1 VLLLDR
7 LKAYIQDPPPDLA
20 VEISEAG
27 LAGARLGAKTELGFA
42 PLRPGTL
49 AVSPVQENMI
59 DPDEFSRAVRTLAGV
74 ETGRKRRDVAL
85 ILPDYCSRIAVLDFD
100 SFPGDA
106 KEQASLIRF
115 RLKRSVP
122 FDAES
127 AALSYWPE
135 PAVAGKKK
143 VDVLVAMAPLEVVS
157 RYEAPF
163 RAAGMNPGLVI
174 PSSLAA
180 IELAPESG
188 LSVLAKLTG
197 RVLTLVAR
205 QAGVPKLVRCLEL
218 PAPDLDEVA
227 AVLAPTFVY
236 LEDNLGGKADKLY
249 LCGFGAQ
256 TDEAERRFAEELG
269 APVEAVRSPLAVPGE
284 SNAGLLG
291 YLRSIARNN

>member
-1 VLLLDR
+1 VLLDR
-7 LKAYIQDPPPDLA
+7 LKAYIQDRPPDLA

-27 LAGARLGAKTELGFA
+27 LAAARLGTRTELDFA
-42 PLRPGTL
+42 PLKPGAL
-49 AVSPVQENMI
+49 AVSPVQENLI
-59 DPDEFSRAVRTLAGV
+59 DPDEFSRAVRSLAGSAA
-74 ETGRKRRDVAL
+74 GRKRRDVAL
-85 ILPDYCSRIAVLDFD
+85 ILPDYCTRMAVLDFD
-100 SFPGDA
+100 SFPGDG

-127 AALSYWPE
+127 AAMSYWPE
-135 PAVAGKKK
+135 PGAVGKK
-143 VDVLVAMAPLEVVS
+143 VDVLVAMAPLEVVA

-163 RAAGMNPGLVI
+163 RAAAMNPGLVI

-180 IELAPESG
+180 MELAPASG

-197 RVLTLVAR
+197 RVLTVVAR
-205 QAGVPKLVRCLEL
+205 QAGAPKLVRCLEL
-218 PAPDLDEVA
+218 QAPELDDVS

-236 LEDNLGGKADKLY
+236 LEDNLGGKAEKLY

-256 TDEAERRFAEELG
+256 TDEAERRFAEELSV
-269 APVEAVRSPLAVPGE
+269 AVEAVRSPLGVPGE

>member
-1 VLLLDR
+1 VFLDR

-27 LAGARLGAKTELGFA
+27 LAAARLGARTELGFA
-42 PLRPGTL
+42 PLQPGAL
-49 AVSPVQENMI
+49 VVSPVQENLI
-59 DPDEFSRAVRTLAGV
+59 DEDEFSRAVRSLANADSV
-74 ETGRKRRDVAL
+74 RKRRDVAL
-85 ILPDYCSRIAVLDFD
+85 ILPDFCTRIAVLDFD
-100 SFPGDA
+100 SFPSDA

-127 AALSYWPE
+127 AMLSYWPE
-135 PAVAGKKK
+135 PDVAGKKT
-143 VDVLVAMAPLEVVS
+143 DVLVAMAPLEVIS

-163 RAAGMNPGLVI
+163 RAAGMNPGLAI
-174 PSSLAA
+174 PSALAA
-180 IELAPESG
+180 VELAPDTG

-197 RVLTLVAR
+197 RVLTVVAR
-205 QAGVPKLVRCLEL
+205 RAGVPKLVRCLEL
-218 PAPDLDEVA
+218 PVPDLDEVA
-227 AVLAPTFVY
+227 AVLAPTCVY
-236 LEDNLGGKADKLY
+236 LEDNLGGKAEKLY
-249 LCGFGAQ
+249 VCGFGAA

-269 APVEAVRSPLAVPGE
+269 VETEAVRSPLGVPGE

>member
-1 VLLLDR
+1 MFLDR
-7 LKAYIQDPPPDLA
+7 LRAYIQDPPPDLA

-27 LAGARLGAKTELGFA
+27 LAAARLGARTELGFA
-42 PLRPGTL
+42 ALKPGAL
-49 AVSPVQENMI
+49 VVSTVQENLL
-59 DPDEFSRAVRTLAGV
+59 DENEFARAVRSLIEAGS
-74 ETGRKRRDVAL
+74 GRKRRDVTL
-85 ILPDYCSRIAVLDFD
+85 ILPDYCARIAVLDFD

-135 PAVAGKKK
+135 PRVAGKK

-163 RAAGMNPGLVI
+163 RAAGMNPGLMI

-180 IELAPESG
+180 IELVPDAG
-188 LSVLAKLTG
+188 LNVLAKLTG
-197 RVLTLVAR
+197 RVLSVVAR
-205 QAGVPKLVRCLEL
+205 QAAVPKLVRCLEL
-218 PAPDLDEVA
+218 PVPDVNEVS

-236 LEDNLGGKADKLY
+236 LEDNLGGKAETLY
-249 LCGFGAQ
+249 LCGFGAE
-256 TDEAERRFAEELG
+256 TDAAARRFAEELG
-269 APVEAVRSPLAVPGE
+269 VAVEPVRSPMGVPGE
-284 SNAGLLG
+284 ANAGLLG
-291 YLRSIARNN
+291 YLRSIARDN

>member
-1 VLLLDR
+1 VFLDR
-7 LKAYIQDPPPDLA
+7 LRAYIQDPPPDLA

-27 LAGARLGAKTELGFA
+27 LAAARLGAHTELGFA
-42 PLRPGTL
+42 ALKPG
-49 AVSPVQENMI
+49 AVVVSTVQENLI
-59 DPDEFSRAVRTLAGV
+59 DENEFARAVRSLVDLG
-74 ETGRKRRDVAL
+74 TGRKRRDVTL
-85 ILPDYCSRIAVLDFD
+85 ILPDYCARIAVLDFD

-135 PAVAGKKK
+135 PRTAGKK

-163 RAAGMNPGLVI
+163 RAAGMNPGLMI

-180 IELAPESG
+180 IELVPDGG
-188 LSVLAKLTG
+188 LNVLAKLTG
-197 RVLTLVAR
+197 RVLSVVAR
-205 QAGVPKLVRCLEL
+205 QAAVPKLVRCLEL
-218 PAPDLDEVA
+218 PVPDLDEVS

-236 LEDNLGGKADKLY
+236 LEYNLGGKAEALY
-249 LCGFGAQ
+249 LCGFGAE
-256 TDEAERRFAEELG
+256 TDGAARRFAEELG
-269 APVEAVRSPLAVPGE
+269 VAVEPVRSPLGVPGE
-284 SNAGLLG
+284 GNAGLLG
-291 YLRSIARNN
+291 YLRSIARDN

>member
-1 VLLLDR
+1 MVFLDR
-7 LKAYIQDPPPDLA
+7 LKAYIQDPPPDLV

-42 PLRPGTL
+42 PLKPGTVT
-49 AVSPVQENMI
+49 VSPVQENLI
-59 DPDEFSRAVRTLAGV
+59 DPDEFSRAVRALVGMEA
-74 ETGRKRRDVAL
+74 GRKRRDMAL
-85 ILPDYCSRIAVLDFD
+85 ILPDYCARIAVLDFD

-135 PAVAGKKK
+135 PGGAGKK
-143 VDVLVAMAPLEVVS
+143 VDVLVAMAPLEVVA

-180 IELAPESG
+180 VELAPDGG

-197 RVLTLVAR
+197 RVLTVVAR
-205 QAGVPKLVRCLEL
+205 QTGAPKLVRCLEL
-218 PAPDLDEVA
+218 PAPDLDEVV

-236 LEDNLGGKADKLY
+236 LEDNLGSKAEKLY
-249 LCGFGAQ
+249 LCGFGAA

-269 APVEAVRSPLAVPGE
+269 AAAETVRSPLGVPGE

>member
-1 VLLLDR
+1 MFLDR
-7 LKAYIQDPPPDLA
+7 IKAYIQDPPPNLA

-27 LAGARLGAKTELGFA
+27 LAAARLGAKTELGFV
-42 PLRPGTL
+42 PLKPGAL
-49 AVSPVQENMI
+49 AVSPVQENLI
-59 DPDEFSRAVRTLAGV
+59 DPDEFSRAVRSLTAG
-74 ETGRKRRDVAL
+74 ETVRKRRDVAV
-85 ILPDYCSRIAVLDFD
+85 ILPDYCTRIAVLDFD

-135 PAVAGKKK
+135 PAAGKKM
-143 VDVLVAMAPLEVVS
+143 DVLVAMAPLEIIA

-163 RAAGMNPGLVI
+163 RAVGMNPGMVV

-180 IELAPESG
+180 MELAPDSG

-197 RVLTLVAR
+197 RVLTVVAR
-205 QAGVPKLVRCLEL
+205 QGGVPKLVRCLEL
-218 PAPDLDEVA
+218 PAPNLDEVA

-236 LEDNLGGKADKLY
+236 LEDNLGAKPEKLY

-256 TDEAERRFAEELG
+256 TDEAGRRLAAELET
-269 APVEAVRSPLAVPGE
+269 AVEGVSSPFGVPGE

>member
-1 VLLLDR
+1 MLLDR

-20 VEISEAG
+20 IEISEAG
-27 LAGARLGAKTELGFA
+27 LAGARLGAKTEIGFA
-42 PLRPGTL
+42 PLKPGAL
-49 AVSPVQENMI
+49 AVSPVQENVV
-59 DPDEFSRAVRTLAGV
+59 DPDEFSRAVRTLAGA
-74 ETGRKRRDVAL
+74 EHGRKHRDLAL
-85 ILPDYCSRIAVLDFD
+85 IVPDYCARIAVLDFD

-135 PAVAGKKK
+135 PGASGKK
-143 VDVLVAMAPLEVVS
+143 VDVLVAMAPLEIIS

-163 RAAGMNPGLVI
+163 RAAGMNPGLVV

-180 IELAPESG
+180 MELAPDG
-188 LSVLAKLTG
+188 GVSVIAKMSG
-197 RVLTLVAR
+197 RVLTVVAR
-205 QAGVPKLVRCLEL
+205 AAGAPKLVRCLEL

-236 LEDNLGGKADKLY
+236 LEDNLGKPEKLY

-256 TDEAERRFAEELG
+256 TDEAARRFGEDLG
-269 APVEAVRSPLAVPGE
+269 AEVEPVRSPLGVPGE
-284 SNAGLLG
+284 SDAGLLG
-291 YLRSIARNN
+291 YLRSIARDN

>member
-1 VLLLDR
+1 MFLDR
-7 LKAYIQDPPPDLA
+7 LRAYIQDPPPDLA

-27 LAGARLGAKTELGFA
+27 LAAARLGARTELGFA
-42 PLRPGTL
+42 ALKPGAL
-49 AVSPVQENMI
+49 VVSTVQENLL
-59 DPDEFSRAVRTLAGV
+59 DENEFARAVRSLIEAGS
-74 ETGRKRRDVAL
+74 GRKRRDVTL
-85 ILPDYCSRIAVLDFD
+85 ILPDYCARIAVLDFD

-135 PAVAGKKK
+135 PRVAGKK

-163 RAAGMNPGLVI
+163 RAAGMNPGLMI

-180 IELAPESG
+180 IELVPDAG
-188 LSVLAKLTG
+188 LNVLAKLTG
-197 RVLTLVAR
+197 RVLSVVAR
-205 QAGVPKLVRCLEL
+205 QAAVPKLVRCLEL
-218 PAPDLDEVA
+218 PVPDVDEVS

-236 LEDNLGGKADKLY
+236 LEDNLGGKAETLY
-249 LCGFGAQ
+249 LCGFGAE
-256 TDEAERRFAEELG
+256 TDAAARRFAEELG
-269 APVEAVRSPLAVPGE
+269 VAVEPVRSPMGVPGE
-284 SNAGLLG
+284 ANAGLLG
-291 YLRSIARNN
+291 YLRSIARDN

>member
-1 VLLLDR
+1 MVLLDR

-27 LAGARLGAKTELGFA
+27 LAGARLGARTELGFA
-42 PLRPGTL
+42 SLKAGAL
-49 AVSPVQENMI
+49 AVSPVQENVI
-59 DPDEFSRAVRTLAGV
+59 DPDEFSRAVRALVGV

-85 ILPDYCSRIAVLDFD
+85 ILPDYCTRIAVLDFD

-127 AALSYWPE
+127 AAMSFWPE
-135 PAVAGKKK
+135 PGAAGKK

-163 RAAGMNPGLVI
+163 RAAGMNPGLVTT
-174 PSSLAA
+174 SSIATL
-180 IELAPESG
+180 ELAPEDG
-188 LSVLAKLTG
+188 LSVMAKISG
-197 RVLTLVAR
+197 RVLTVLVRDKGAL
-205 QAGVPKLVRCLEL
+205 KLARCLEL
-218 PAPDLDEVA
+218 PSTELEDVE
-227 AVLAPTFVY
+227 AVLVPTFVY
-236 LEDNLGGKADKLY
+236 VEDNLGGRPEKLV
-249 LCGFGAQ
+249 LCGFGAR
-256 TDEAERRFAEELG
+256 TDEAERRFQDELG
-269 APVEAVRSPLAVPGE
+269 VTAEPLRSPLGTPGE
-284 SNAGLLG
+284 NNAGLLG

>member
-1 VLLLDR
+1 MFLDR
-7 LKAYIQDPPPDLA
+7 LRAYIQDPPPDLA

-27 LAGARLGAKTELGFA
+27 LAAARLGARTELGFA
-42 PLRPGTL
+42 ALKPGAL
-49 AVSPVQENMI
+49 VVSTVQENLL
-59 DPDEFSRAVRTLAGV
+59 DENEFARAVRSLIEAGS
-74 ETGRKRRDVAL
+74 GRKRRDVTL
-85 ILPDYCSRIAVLDFD
+85 ILPDYCARIAVLDFD

-135 PAVAGKKK
+135 PRVAGKK

-163 RAAGMNPGLVI
+163 RAAGMNPGLMI

-180 IELAPESG
+180 IELVPDGG

-197 RVLTLVAR
+197 RVLTVVAR

-218 PAPDLDEVA
+218 PAPDVDEVS

-236 LEDNLGGKADKLY
+236 LEDNLGGKAETLY
-249 LCGFGAQ
+249 LCGFGAE
-256 TDEAERRFAEELG
+256 TDAAARRFAEELG
-269 APVEAVRSPLAVPGE
+269 VAAEPVRSPLGVPGE
-284 SNAGLLG
+284 ANAGLLG
-291 YLRSIARNN
+291 YLRSIARDN

>member
-1 VLLLDR
+1 VLLDR
-7 LKAYIQDPPPDLA
+7 LKAYIQDPPANLA

-27 LAGARLGAKTELGFA
+27 LAGARLGTRTELGFA
-42 PLRPGTL
+42 PLKPGAL
-49 AVSPVQENMI
+49 AVSPVQENLI
-59 DPDEFSRAVRTLAGV
+59 DPDEFSRAVRALAGV

-85 ILPDYCSRIAVLDFD
+85 ILPDYCTRIAVLDFD

-127 AALSYWPE
+127 AALSYWAE
-135 PAVAGKKK
+135 PGGTGKK

-180 IELAPESG
+180 IELAPDGG
-188 LSVLAKLTG
+188 LSLLAKLTG
-197 RVLTLVAR
+197 RVLTVVAR

-218 PAPDLDEVA
+218 PVSDLDEVA
-227 AVLAPTFVY
+227 AVLAPTLVY
-236 LEDNLGGKADKLY
+236 LEDNLGGKAEKLY
-249 LCGFGAQ
+249 LCGFGAE
-256 TDEAERRFAEELG
+256 TDEAERRFAEEL
-269 APVEAVRSPLAVPGE
+269 AVAVETVRSPLGVPGE

>member
-1 VLLLDR
+1 MFLDR
-7 LKAYIQDPPPDLA
+7 LRAYIQDPPPDLA

-27 LAGARLGAKTELGFA
+27 LAAARLGARTELGFA
-42 PLRPGTL
+42 ALKPGAL
-49 AVSPVQENMI
+49 VVSTVQENLL
-59 DPDEFSRAVRTLAGV
+59 DENEFARAVRSLIEAGS
-74 ETGRKRRDVAL
+74 GRKRRDVTL
-85 ILPDYCSRIAVLDFD
+85 ILPDYCARIAVLDFD

-135 PAVAGKKK
+135 PRVAGKK

-163 RAAGMNPGLVI
+163 RAAGMNPGLMI

-180 IELAPESG
+180 IELVPDAG
-188 LSVLAKLTG
+188 LNVLAKLTG
-197 RVLTLVAR
+197 RVLSVVAR
-205 QAGVPKLVRCLEL
+205 QAAVPKLVRCLEL
-218 PAPDLDEVA
+218 PAPDLDEVS

-236 LEDNLGGKADKLY
+236 LEDNLGGKAETLY
-249 LCGFGAQ
+249 LCGFGAE
-256 TDEAERRFAEELG
+256 TDAAARRFAEELG
-269 APVEAVRSPLAVPGE
+269 VAVEPVRSPMGVPGE
-284 SNAGLLG
+284 ANAGLLG
-291 YLRSIARNN
+291 YLRSIARDN

>member
-1 VLLLDR
+1 VLLDR
-7 LKAYIQDPPPDLA
+7 LKAYIQDRPPDLV

-27 LAGARLGAKTELGFA
+27 LAGARLGARTELGFA
-42 PLRPGTL
+42 PLKPGVL
-49 AVSPVQENMI
+49 AVSPVQENLI
-59 DPDEFSRAVRTLAGV
+59 DPDEFSRAVRTLVGV

-85 ILPDYCSRIAVLDFD
+85 ILPDYCTRIAVLDFD
-100 SFPGDA
+100 SFPNDT

-127 AALSYWPE
+127 AAMGYWPQ
-135 PAVAGKKK
+135 PVTGGKK

-163 RAAGMNPGLVI
+163 RSAAMNPGLVV

-180 IELAPESG
+180 MELAPAGG
-188 LSVLAKLTG
+188 LNVLAKLTG
-197 RVLTLVAR
+197 RVLTVVAR
-205 QAGVPKLVRCLEL
+205 QGGALKLVRCLEL
-218 PAPDLDEVA
+218 PAAGLDDVA

-236 LEDNLGGKADKLY
+236 LEDNLGGKAEMLY
-249 LCGFGAQ
+249 LCGFGSQ
-256 TDEAERRFAEELG
+256 TDEAERRFAEEL
-269 APVEAVRSPLAVPGE
+269 AVAVQTVRSPLGVPGE
-284 SNAGLLG
+284 GNAGLLG

>member
-1 VLLLDR
+1 VFLDR
-7 LKAYIQDPPPDLA
+7 LKAYIQDPPPDMA
-20 VEISEAG
+20 VEITEAG
-27 LAGARLGAKTELGFA
+27 LSAARLGTRTELGFA
-42 PLRPGTL
+42 PLHPGAL
-49 AVSPVQENMI
+49 VVSPVQENLI
-59 DPDEFSRAVRTLAGV
+59 DEDEFARAVRSVVGS
-74 ETGRKRRDVAL
+74 EPGRKRRSVAL
-85 ILPDYCSRIAVLDFD
+85 LLPDYCTRIAVLDFD

-127 AALSYWPE
+127 AALSYWLE
-135 PAVAGKKK
+135 PGATGKK
-143 VDVLVAMAPLEVVS
+143 VDVLVTLAPLEVVA

-180 IELAPESG
+180 IELAPDDG

-197 RVLTLVAR
+197 RVLTVVAR
-205 QAGVPKLVRCLEL
+205 RAGVPKLVRCIEL
-218 PAPDLDEVA
+218 PVPDLEEVC

-236 LEDNLGGKADKLY
+236 LEDNLGGKAENLY
-249 LCGFGAQ
+249 LCGFGAE
-256 TDEAERRFAEELG
+256 TDEAARRFAEELG
-269 APVEAVRSPLAVPGE
+269 VAVDAVRSPLGVPGE
-284 SNAGLLG
+284 TNAGLLG

>member
-1 VLLLDR
+1 MELLDR
-7 LKAYIQDPPPDLA
+7 LKAYIQDPPPNLA

-27 LAGARLGAKTELGFA
+27 LAAARLGARTEIGFA
-42 PLRPGTL
+42 ALKPGAL
-49 AVSPVQENMI
+49 AVSPVQENLI
-59 DPDEFSRAVRTLAGV
+59 DPDEFSRAVRSLTAG
-74 ETGRKRRDVAL
+74 EAARKRRDVAV
-85 ILPDYCSRIAVLDFD
+85 ILPDYCTRIAVLDFD

-135 PAVAGKKK
+135 PSAGKK
-143 VDVLVAMAPLEVVS
+143 VDVLVAMAPLEIVS

-163 RAAGMNPGLVI
+163 RAAGMNPGLLI
-174 PSSLAA
+174 PSALAA
-180 IELAPESG
+180 IELAPDGG

-197 RVLTLVAR
+197 RVLTVVAR
-205 QAGVPKLVRCLEL
+205 QGSVPKLVRCLEL
-218 PAPDLDEVA
+218 PAPNLDEVA

-236 LEDNLGGKADKLY
+236 LEDNLGGKTEKLY

-256 TDEAERRFAEELG
+256 TDEAERRFPEELG
-269 APVEAVRSPLAVPGE
+269 TAVEAVRSPLGVPGE

>member
-1 VLLLDR
+1 VFLDR

-27 LAGARLGAKTELGFA
+27 LAGARLGARTELGFA
-42 PLRPGTL
+42 PLQPGAL
-49 AVSPVQENMI
+49 AVSPVQENVI
-59 DPDEFSRAVRTLAGV
+59 DPDEFSRAVRALVGMEA
-74 ETGRKRRDVAL
+74 GRKRRDVAL
-85 ILPDYCSRIAVLDFD
+85 ILPDYCTRIAVLDFD

-127 AALSYWPE
+127 AALSFWAE
-135 PAVAGKKK
+135 PGASGKK
-143 VDVLVAMAPLEVVS
+143 VDVLVAMAPLEVIS

-163 RAAGMNPGLVI
+163 RAAGMNPGLAI

-180 IELAPESG
+180 IELAPDGG

-197 RVLTLVAR
+197 RVLTVVAR

-218 PAPDLDEVA
+218 PISDLDEVT

-236 LEDNLGGKADKLY
+236 LEDNLGGKAEKLY
-249 LCGFGAQ
+249 LCGFGAE
-256 TDEAERRFAEELG
+256 TDEAGRRFADELG
-269 APVEAVRSPLAVPGE
+269 VAVETVRSPLGVPGE
-284 SNAGLLG
+284 ENAGLLG